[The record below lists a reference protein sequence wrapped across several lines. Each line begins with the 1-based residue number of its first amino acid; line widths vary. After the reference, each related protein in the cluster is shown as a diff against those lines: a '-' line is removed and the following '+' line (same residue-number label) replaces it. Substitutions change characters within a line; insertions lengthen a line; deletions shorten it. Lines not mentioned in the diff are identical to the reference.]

1 MSNLFVDGAYPRQP
15 KGLQE
20 LGLLNPRSQKA
31 DATQIQGPSFS
42 DYLTEKINK
51 VNETIVTADKKVADV
66 TTGRSKNLHE
76 MMVALNK
83 ADLSLRMLTQVRNKA
98 LEAYQELMRMSL

>member
-15 KGLQE
+15 RGLQE
-20 LGLLNPRSQKA
+20 LGLLNKNANRA
-31 DATQIQGPSFS
+31 GATQLQGPSF
-42 DYLTEKINK
+42 DEYLSQKINQ
-51 VNETIVTADKKVADV
+51 VNETIVTADQKVADV